1 MVPSRCLQSWRY
13 GNLVWRPLPS
23 YILIYMPST
32 RAVVFIMPSML
43 CADGEIQ
50 YGSLSQP
57 GLQGH
62 MSRFYRAPV
71 WRPIF
76 ICHLRLFVS
85 RVRRWYRAET
95 VLVIFLPRDAMHK
108 CGLCC
113 RPMSVR
119 PTRSCIVSM
128 AAEDIVKLLSRRGS
142 PMILVFLI
150 PGADTQ
156 FQGEPRQRGRKIH
169 GVGKLCDF
177 RLKSPFISETVR
189 DRPMITMER

>member
-1 MVPSRCLQSWRY
+1 
-13 GNLVWRPLPS
+13 
-23 YILIYMPST
+23 
-32 RAVVFIMPSML
+32 
-43 CADGEIQ
+43 
-50 YGSLSQP
+50 
-57 GLQGH
+57 
-62 MSRFYRAPV
+62 
-71 WRPIF
+71 
-76 ICHLRLFVS
+76 
-85 RVRRWYRAET
+85 
-95 VLVIFLPRDAMHK
+95 
-108 CGLCC
+108 
-113 RPMSVR
+113 
-119 PTRSCIVSM
+119 M